1 MLFEAIHKSLNIL
14 FVVEPI
20 FLVLLD
26 LILGLTK
33 LFVEF
38 LDILLRMHHLTV
50 VGKLFKIFSDC
61 LIEFA
66 GFSDQHFLDGK
77 EVPVLANGLEEIVEE
92 IIEFNTQVVPN
103 KDDVVTKLHLVH

>member
-1 MLFEAIHKSLNIL
+1 MFI
-14 FVVEPI
+14 VEPI

-26 LILGLTK
+26 LILCLTE

-50 VGKLFKIFSDC
+50 IGKLFKIFSDG
-61 LIEFA
+61 LVKFA
-66 GFSDQHFLDGK
+66 GFSNQDFLDGK
-77 EVPVLANGLEEIVEE
+77 EIPILADGLEEVVEE

-103 KDDVVTKLHLVH
+103 KDDVVTKLNLVH